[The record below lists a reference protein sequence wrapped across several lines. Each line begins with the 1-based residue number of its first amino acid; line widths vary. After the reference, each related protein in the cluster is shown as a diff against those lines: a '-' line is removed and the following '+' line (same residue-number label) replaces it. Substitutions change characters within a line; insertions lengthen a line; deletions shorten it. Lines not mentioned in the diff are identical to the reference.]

1 MARAHTR
8 NARIDSIVFRTQF
21 LLIGSQVGFFQ
32 TAFTSVAVACFDT
45 LTADTVAGIA
55 LGCCDGYRPARLR
68 TQAVRQ
74 YGIVGVV
81 ILFVQSFKAVV
92 FVADITFRQDIVGI
106 VFLRVGGGARSRV
119 TGIAAHVFGFMTL
132 AARQHQQTFGVFM
145 ETGGCYRYAVAAVA
159 AAVAVF
165 QTEMT
170 AFTCIDKIT
179 RRERDH
185 VHHAAERIAAIERG
199 IRAFDNIDLLERVA
213 FDHIA
218 SRNRAVG
225 AAACIR
231 FGNAHAVHHHQN
243 AVAIYAS
250 DIDTCMTA
258 AVVV

>member
-8 NARIDSIVFRTQF
+8 NARIDGIVFRTQF
-21 LLIGSQVGFFQ
+21 LLIGSQIGFFQ
-32 TAFTSVAVACFDT
+32 TAFASVAVARFDT
-45 LTADTVAGIA
+45 LTADTVTSIA
-55 LGCCDGYRPARLR
+55 LGCCDGYWSARLR
-68 TQAVRQ
+68 TQAVCQ

-81 ILFVQSFKAVV
+81 ILFVQSFQAVA
-92 FVADITFRQDIVGI
+92 FVADIAFRQDIVGI

-119 TGIAAHVFGFMTL
+119 AFVAAHVFRFVPL
-132 AARQHQQTFGVFM
+132 ATRQHQQAFGVFM
-145 ETGGCYRYAVAAVA
+145 ETGGCRRYAVAAVA

-170 AFTCIDKIT
+170 AFVRIDKIT

-185 VHHAAERIAAIERG
+185 VHHATERIAAVQRG
-199 IRAFDNIDLLERVA
+199 IRTFDNIDLLERVA
-213 FDHIA
+213 FDHIT

-225 AAACIR
+225 ATSCIR

-243 AVAIYAS
+243 AVAVYAS
-250 DIDTCMTA
+250 DIDTGMTA